1 MRRTVATYSSPG
13 TTSRACDPAAAPRVS
28 TSESPSIFWRQLE
41 GESVE
46 QESFFPVSPPRF
58 PCRGRRAGGRV
69 RGAGGRPARRGQRPA
84 PGRSHR
90 GWACSGPAAPRAPP
104 PPGRGGSRAREAVA
118 ATAGKGVGRRRCS
131 RVRPALPRARRRAG
145 SSAPSRRSTGPPG
158 AARGPPGAPP
168 AAPGPRSAGAALQVL
183 PSLPVF
189 LPSLEGKVLE
199 TPVPGPPG
207 AAAGGSSG
215 PPTPCDGPL
224 NASNRILA
232 REHPRESR
240 RPPWPRP
247 SPARALPSRT
257 TWHETV
263 SPSPRSCVSPRNPS
277 RGAAA
282 MRGASGGPPPRA
294 PKVMSQWA
302 PILPPPDPPSPAC
315 LVTVYPPTPPQ
326 ARAARKV
333 RRRLPGS
340 RRRKSATPSGLFPTT
355 ASGGREA
362 SHVAD
367 TSRPRVGRGHRGKE
381 PRPKKRRLKAAS
393 PKRRAGHHHLP
404 AHLHRLDPGRGG

>member
-13 TTSRACDPAAAPRVS
+13 TTSRACVPAAAPRVS

-58 PCRGRRAGGRV
+58 PCRGRRAGGRMRGAGG

-189 LPSLEGKVLE
+189 LPSREGKVLE
-199 TPVPGPPG
+199 TPRARATRGGGGRLIGPAHALRRSGERLRAHPCPRTPPG
-207 AAAGGSSG
+207 ISAPA
-215 PPTPCDGPL
+215 
-224 NASNRILA
+224 LA
-232 REHPRESR
+232 
-240 RPPWPRP
+240 P
-247 SPARALPSRT
+247 SL
-257 TWHETV
+257 
-263 SPSPRSCVSPRNPS
+263 
-277 RGAAA
+277 
-282 MRGASGGPPPRA
+282 PRA
-294 PKVMSQWA
+294 SLA
-302 PILPPPDPPSPAC
+302 LENNLA
-315 LVTVYPPTPPQ
+315 
-326 ARAARKV
+326 
-333 RRRLPGS
+333 
-340 RRRKSATPSGLFPTT
+340 
-355 ASGGREA
+355 
-362 SHVAD
+362 
-367 TSRPRVGRGHRGKE
+367 
-381 PRPKKRRLKAAS
+381 
-393 PKRRAGHHHLP
+393 
-404 AHLHRLDPGRGG
+404 